1 MNLETKWLNDFVML
15 ANTRS
20 FSVAAKMRFVT
31 QPAFSRRIRA
41 LEQAVGTELIDR
53 SITPIRLTAEG
64 ELFIVTA
71 RVLVERLDDGVRQ
84 LHDVEP
90 EAGTLHI
97 AAAHSL
103 ALAFYPQWARQH
115 QASFPNMPVS
125 LNTMHVG
132 QALASVKAHRHDLAM
147 VYRHPQRALL
157 DEGALAGIV
166 IGKTRLVP
174 VSLPKHNGRALFH
187 LGGRDVL
194 PLLEYS
200 DGALLGDIVQKCL
213 PESEQAIEPV
223 YDMPEAEGLKAM
235 VQQGM
240 GVAWVPALC
249 IQDELDCGELVI
261 AGGSRWHILLDIM
274 LYRDP
279 QRQLPEV
286 DALWNALDQYKKT
299 HTP

>member
-20 FSVAAKMRFVT
+20 FSAAAKARFVT

-53 SITPIRLTAEG
+53 STTPVRLTAEG
-64 ELFIVTA
+64 ELFVITA
-71 RVLVERLDDGVRQ
+71 RALVERLDDGVRQ
-84 LHDVEP
+84 LHEAEP
-90 EAGTLHI
+90 ENGVLRI

-103 ALAFYPQWARQH
+103 ALTFYPHWARAH
-115 QASFPNMPVS
+115 QTLFPDMPVS
-125 LNTMHVG
+125 LSTMHAE
-132 QALASVKAHRHDLAM
+132 QALASVRAHRYDLAM
-147 VYRHPQRALL
+147 VYRHPERHLL
-157 DEGALAGIV
+157 DESQLEGLV
-166 IGKTRLVP
+166 IGRTQLVP
-174 VSLPKHNGRALFH
+174 VSLPKQNGRALFH

-200 DGALLGDIVQKCL
+200 DGTLLGNIVQQCL
-213 PESEQAIEPV
+213 PESGQAVESV
-223 YDMPEAEGLKAM
+223 YDTAEAEGLKAM

-249 IQDELDCGELVI
+249 IQEELACGELVT
-261 AGGSRWHILLDIM
+261 AGGQRWNIPLDIV

-279 QRQLPEV
+279 QQHLPV
-286 DALWNALDQYKKT
+286 LDTLWNALRSAQ
-299 HTP
+299 

>member
-20 FSVAAKMRFVT
+20 FSAAAKMRFVT

-53 SITPIRLTAEG
+53 SITPVRLTAEG
-64 ELFIVTA
+64 ELFVITA
-71 RVLVERLDDGVRQ
+71 RALVERLDDGVRQ

-90 EAGTLHI
+90 EAGTLRI

-115 QASFPNMPVS
+115 QAAFPDMPVS
-125 LNTMHVG
+125 LSTMHVG
-132 QALASVKAHRHDLAM
+132 QALASVKAHRHGLAM
-147 VYRHPQRALL
+147 VYRHPQRPLL
-157 DEGALAGIV
+157 DEGALEGQI
-166 IGKTRLVP
+166 IGKTRLIP
-174 VSLPKHNGRALFH
+174 VSLPKQNGRALFH

-194 PLLEYS
+194 PLLDYS
-200 DGALLGDIVQKCL
+200 DGALLGDIVQQCL
-213 PESEQAIEPV
+213 PDGGGAVEPV

-249 IQDELDCGELVI
+249 IQGELDCGELVL
-261 AGGSRWHILLDIM
+261 AGGNRWQMPLDIV

-279 QRQLPEV
+279 QRQLPAVE
-286 DALWNALDQYKKT
+286 ALWHSLSRVE
-299 HTP
+299 